1 MKTYQYMWRMI
12 RFRPWL
18 YLADG
23 VLWTAIHVAPV
34 LPGLAAREL
43 LDTLSGHAQFGLSV
57 WALIGL
63 LMAIALGRVMLVLGG
78 ALADIPH
85 RFSMSALLRRNLLER
100 ILELPGARALPES
113 TGEALSRFRD
123 DAEQAEDAI
132 SWTLDT
138 IGTATFAIV
147 AVGILLTINARITL
161 LVFLPLAGVVAI
173 AHMAATRLEQYRK
186 SSRAAT
192 GRVTGAIGEIF
203 GAAQAIQVAAAENVV
218 IDHFRRLNDERR
230 KTMLKDQL
238 LTQAVDSI
246 FANVV
251 SIGTGLILILASQ
264 SMRMGSFTIG
274 DFALFVYYLAFVT
287 EFTQFFGQFLAH
299 YKQTGVAFQRM
310 AVLLQGAPPERLV
323 RHAPLHLSGPLPD
336 SRLDEGPETKD
347 QRRQLDTK
355 STTGDL
361 SSLVLCPLSERL
373 ETLEASGLT
382 YCYPDSGRGIVGVD
396 LRLELGSFTVITGRI
411 GSGKT
416 TLLRTLLGLL
426 PRTAGT
432 IRWNGQLLADP
443 ASFLIPPRCAYTAQ
457 VPLLFSEPLRANLLL
472 GQDERQVDLP
482 LAIHRAVMDQDLA
495 AMPAGL
501 DTLVGPR
508 GVRLSG
514 GQIQRAAAARM
525 FARNAELLVFDD
537 LSSALDVETER
548 VLWERLQIENSDQ
561 SAIYNLQSTILAVS
575 HRRAALRRADQII
588 VLKEGRVAAQGR
600 LDELLA
606 SSDEMRELWAGEP
619 AEAIA

>member
-1 MKTYQYMWRMI
+1 
-12 RFRPWL
+12 
-18 YLADG
+18 
-23 VLWTAIHVAPV
+23 
-34 LPGLAAREL
+34 L
-43 LDTLSGHAQFGLSV
+43 LDTLSGHAQLGLSV

-123 DAEQAEDAI
+123 DAAQAEDGM

-230 KTMLKDQL
+230 KTMRKDQL
-238 LTQAVDSI
+238 VTQAVDSI

-323 RHAPLHLSGPLPD
+323 RHAPLHLSGPLTD

-396 LRLELGSFTVITGRI
+396 LRLELCSFTVITARVGR
-411 GSGKT
+411 GKDH
-416 TLLRTLLGLL
+416 LLCTR
-426 PRTAGT
+426 PR
-432 IRWNGQLLADP
+432 
-443 ASFLIPPRCAYTAQ
+443 
-457 VPLLFSEPLRANLLL
+457 
-472 GQDERQVDLP
+472 
-482 LAIHRAVMDQDLA
+482 
-495 AMPAGL
+495 
-501 DTLVGPR
+501 
-508 GVRLSG
+508 
-514 GQIQRAAAARM
+514 
-525 FARNAELLVFDD
+525 
-537 LSSALDVETER
+537 
-548 VLWERLQIENSDQ
+548 
-561 SAIYNLQSTILAVS
+561 
-575 HRRAALRRADQII
+575 
-588 VLKEGRVAAQGR
+588 
-600 LDELLA
+600 
-606 SSDEMRELWAGEP
+606 
-619 AEAIA
+619 